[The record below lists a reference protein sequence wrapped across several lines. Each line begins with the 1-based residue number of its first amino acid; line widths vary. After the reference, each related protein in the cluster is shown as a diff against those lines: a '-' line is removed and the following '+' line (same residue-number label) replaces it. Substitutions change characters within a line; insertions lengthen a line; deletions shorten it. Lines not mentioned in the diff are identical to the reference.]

1 MGDSHVQNWLEL
13 TVADGALTSVVL
25 FNTPMMTIRRQ
36 NYDCTHH
43 ITQLQQKKH
52 QNKYRFCFIDI
63 YITGLC
69 LIVVTV
75 VIVMEFKKR

>member
-36 NYDCTHH
+36 NYDCTRH
-43 ITQLQQKKH
+43 ITQLQQKNTKT
-52 QNKYRFCFIDI
+52 NTDFVIYI

-75 VIVMEFKKR
+75 IIVMEFKKR

>member
-43 ITQLQQKKH
+43 ITQLQQK
-52 QNKYRFCFIDI
+52 I
-63 YITGLC
+63 YIYKTKSVTGLC